1 MNLSSYFSALEKIN
15 SIHEEISKKE
25 KILNETSNSLYNKY
39 NDQISNLRDKIRDLE
54 YEKETE
60 ETKLKTAQKDYE
72 QKTKEANQPY
82 YETIKLTDKIFKLM
96 GIFLFGPARDDHFS
110 AASTH
115 EACHVIADDPY
126 KKISVHIANNR
137 KPKNKYSL
145 ILSVQ
150 SVFRRSFDDLFH
162 WNSDHTLRDGATKNS
177 LIAWYEK
184 NKNTILVPIKRAEYK
199 PITEFLKDHE
209 LLEQEYE
216 QAKALYETSEEWQ
229 LAYWRDQK
237 KYYEDQVSQGT
248 TTETYTGI
256 LEMIKIIET
265 PDLYLPTLL
274 PLKSDIGKYAFDKR
288 CKKEQQ

>member
-1 MNLSSYFSALEKIN
+1 MNLSSYFSALKKAKA
-15 SIHEEISKKE
+15 SHEEISKQD
-25 KILNETSNSLYNKY
+25 LFLLETSNSLHNKY
-39 NDQISNLRDKIRDLE
+39 YDQISNLKDKIRDLE
-54 YEKETE
+54 NEEETEKARLNTDYKNNTQKIKET
-60 ETKLKTAQKDYE
+60 
-72 QKTKEANQPY
+72 NQPY
-82 YETIKLTDKIFKLM
+82 YETIKLTNKIFKLM

-115 EACHVIADDPY
+115 EACYVITDDPY

-145 ILSVQ
+145 ILTVQ
-150 SVFRRSFDDLFH
+150 SIFRISFNDLFY
-162 WNSDHTLRDGATKNS
+162 WNSNHTLRDGATKDS

-184 NKNTILVPIKRAEYK
+184 NKNTILVPIRRTEYK

-216 QAKALYETSEEWQ
+216 QAKTLYETSEEWQ

-265 PDLYLPTLL
+265 PDLFLPTLL